1 MNIYI
6 YDIEVFSDD
15 WIAVFRRPE
24 AGSNHIVIHNDN
36 ARLREFLSQQD
47 IIIGGFNNK
56 HYDDYVILTMILGGS
71 NVEVKRHNDYII
83 AGNTPWNFPFV
94 QYKKKTFKSFDLRD
108 DIADQG
114 ISLKAIEGN
123 LKLPIVESSVP
134 FNIDR
139 KLTPEELEEVIR
151 YCKYDVDATVR
162 LYWERKKNYLDA
174 KILAG
179 GIYGINPFDALG
191 YTNARLSAE
200 ALEATYTERDDE
212 RDYVIPEKLPV
223 DRIPKIVLDF
233 FMQIQDKSI
242 PDAKLFGAG
251 KGSKGMT
258 LEFILKTGGGECP
271 VTFAWGGVHGAVPC
285 IIIEIDDEYILIN
298 QDVGSL
304 YPNSKINFGYCSRS
318 MKDQDAYKKL
328 VDLRLHYKA
337 LAKAVNKEIVKIL
350 GGSWYHNFS
359 DEDAD
364 GNTFLNLD
372 KAKAGTDEETY
383 KKILEY
389 LDYDDK
395 QSSLKLIINTCY
407 GAMLAKGN
415 GLCDRLHGRSVC
427 ITNQICMAIL
437 ISDLA
442 KACKTIWFVNINTDG
457 IMYRIH
463 KREAD
468 LAQKIIDEWC
478 ELTGFTMEE
487 DNFSKVIQKDVNN
500 YIGIY
505 DDGHFKT
512 KGGYVSLY
520 EGGNFK
526 TNSLQIIHKAIVD
539 NLVKGID
546 PEVTIRE
553 CTDVTAFQQIIKT
566 GGSYEG
572 SYHYVNGVR
581 EPIQKVNRVYAV
593 KDQKYGSVVKG
604 KWITEKRKKNKD
616 TGKMES
622 TPVDP
627 PVWSETVISEC
638 PSHCFIDNENVL
650 KVDDLDLD
658 YYIDM
663 AKKRIDKYINIDSKV
678 ENKLKKIKEEVVI
691 MATKTET
698 KDYKSLNIYQKLGE
712 ARARFLEAP
721 VKKSG
726 VNRFAEFK
734 YFELADIVPVATAIF
749 NEIGL
754 LFTISFEEKSAVG
767 TLVNTDNPTQFIVF
781 QSPMIPLTVTD
792 KNGEAKSPAGMNSI
806 QALGGAETYQRRYLY
821 MSVLDI
827 VEADAFDATSGKPDP
842 ETGKSETTAP
852 KKSNKPAT
860 AEERQETKE
869 QLINQDGE
877 ATDTQ
882 IKAIKNGLKK
892 LRAKDDSYEEYVTA
906 SVKKIKA
913 GLSKTEAEDLLIEI
927 GKKVEE

>member
-1 MNIYI
+1 MVTYI

-15 WIAVFRRPE
+15 WIVIFRRPE

-36 ARLREFLSQQD
+36 ARLRDFLSQPD

-83 AGNTPWNFPFV
+83 GGKEPWTFPFV
-94 QYKKKTFKSFDLRD
+94 QYKKKPFKSFDLRD
-108 DIADQG
+108 DIPDPG

-134 FNIDR
+134 FDIDR

-151 YCKYDVDATVR
+151 YCKYDVDSTVR

-179 GIYGINPFDALG
+179 GIYGIDPFDALG

-233 FMQIQDKSI
+233 FLQIQDKSI

-350 GGSWYHNFS
+350 GGSWYHDFS

-364 GNTFLNLD
+364 GNTFFNLD

-463 KREAD
+463 KSEAE
-468 LAQKIIDEWC
+468 LAQKIIDDWC
-478 ELTGFTMEE
+478 KLTGFTMEE

-505 DDGHFKT
+505 KDGHFKT

-572 SYHYVNGVR
+572 SYHYVNDVR

-593 KDQKYGSVVKG
+593 KDPKYGAVVKG

-638 PSHCFIDNENVL
+638 PEHCFIDNENVL
-650 KVDDLDLD
+650 TVDDLDLD

-663 AKKRIDKYINIDSKV
+663 AKKRIDKYINIDPTVARKI
-678 ENKLKKIKEEVVI
+678 EKIKQEVVI
-691 MATKTET
+691 MAEKTET
-698 KDYKSLNIYQKLGE
+698 KTGVGLNVYAKLIE
-712 ARARFLEAP
+712 ARKRFLETGI
-721 VKKSG
+721 KKTG
-726 VNRFAEFK
+726 VNRYAEFK
-734 YFELADIVPVATAIF
+734 YFTLDDIIPAKQTIFRDLGLSDIISFGTEVATLTIF
-749 NEIGL
+749 N
-754 LFTISFEEKSAVG
+754 V
-767 TLVNTDNPTQFIVF
+767 DNPEESIDFMSQLAPDE
-781 QSPMIPLTVTD
+781 SMI
-792 KNGEAKSPAGMNSI
+792 KNPI
-806 QALGGAETYQRRYLY
+806 QKVGAIQTYVRRYLY
-821 MSVLDI
+821 LLALDI
-827 VEADAFDATSGKPDP
+827 IESDGIEETTNKPVDEDGKPAKT
-842 ETGKSETTAP
+842 EA
-852 KKSNKPAT
+852 KKNTRPAT
-860 AEERQETKE
+860 AEERQETKD
-869 QLINQDGE
+869 QLINQGGE

-892 LRAKDDSYEEYVTA
+892 LRAKNETYEPYIKETL
-906 SVKKIKA
+906 KKIKY
-913 GLSKTEAEDLLIEI
+913 GMTKTEAEDQLIEI
-927 GKKVEE
+927 GVKIEE